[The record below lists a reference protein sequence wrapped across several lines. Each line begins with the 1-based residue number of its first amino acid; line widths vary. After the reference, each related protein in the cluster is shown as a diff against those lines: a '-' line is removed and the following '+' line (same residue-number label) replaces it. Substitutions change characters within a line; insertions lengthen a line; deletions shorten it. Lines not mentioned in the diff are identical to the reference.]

1 MTKAHASAAATGRC
15 AERPHKGRA
24 VPAAPSP
31 ERGTEDA
38 ASSREEEMGTERAAC
53 SALRVPIAPASLL
66 GEKLQS
72 Y

>member
-1 MTKAHASAAATGRC
+1 M
-15 AERPHKGRA
+15 
-24 VPAAPSP
+24 PAAPSP